1 MSHAPLGEICVKL
14 GILSAAQV
22 ATVLARMAEPDAPG
36 LRFGEVALELGL
48 LDEAALSR
56 ALAQQ
61 FRLNLVPDDRVDKL
75 QIAADVLALLQ
86 PSLMRERL
94 LVPTFLDPEKRVL
107 SLLTADPTDIAA
119 LRNVQAATQA
129 ARLRLFIASRPALRR
144 LVERLVPQTPVDAVA
159 PVRVA
164 DSRHADP
171 DDAIS
176 VLIEFDTAMAA
187 ALRRLEALEGG
198 DAQVVS
204 DAESVT
210 ALLGTDRQVRLFYR
224 RCHARQLDPHLIG
237 WRRACARLQLC
248 PIEAFGLTARSA
260 VPDDRARQFFMQLTE
275 FLLLAGESRQMDA
288 RARVRRTAR
297 LARSLAEELDLRP
310 EDRDAVQ
317 LAALF
322 CDIDELSLIS
332 GMMDSRDEGRRF
344 ALAMTVLRQFEPP
357 WDVEG
362 VLTGVERRLSGH
374 EGPGRDLRIEIVYSA
389 RAAVRAAVLDG
400 GDPVE
405 ALGAEAARHDARV
418 LRALAHVLRSQ
429 GLRHQ
434 VAAGGGGSSAVIVAE
449 REAAVLTALEARLG
463 AAGFDVIVAAD
474 GEQAAQLARNL
485 VPAAIVANLRLPRKD
500 GISLI
505 LELRRHDSTRH
516 IPVILI
522 TDKGGGARDVARGL
536 ELGAEDVLEKPLHP
550 DVVVAKIRRAIARR
564 PAQSVGISGTLAD
577 LGLIDLLQTLTLGGK
592 TALVQIT
599 ADADPGAVQVREGQ
613 IVAAQHGRRTGEEAL
628 YSLATLAAGR
638 FEVRFDDTG
647 ADNIHGQAE
656 FLLLE
661 ALRRRDEARIEAG

>member
-1 MSHAPLGEICVKL
+1 MSHAPLGEVCVAL
-14 GILSAAQV
+14 GIMSHAQV

-36 LRFGEVALELGL
+36 VRFGEVALDLGL

-75 QIAADVLALLQ
+75 QIAADVLALL
-86 PSLMRERL
+86 PPGLMRERL

-107 SLLTADPTDIAA
+107 SLLTADPTDITA

-144 LVERLVPQTPVDAVA
+144 LIDRVVPQDPVEATA
-159 PVRVA
+159 PVRLA
-164 DSRHADP
+164 DARQADP

-176 VLIEFDTAMAA
+176 LLVEFDTTMAA

-210 ALLGTDRQVRLFYR
+210 ALLGADRQVRLFYR
-224 RCHARQLDPHLIG
+224 RCHARQLDPHLVG
-237 WRRACARLQLC
+237 WRRSCPRLQLC
-248 PIEAFGLTARSA
+248 PIDSFGVSGRSA
-260 VPDDRARQFFMQLTE
+260 VPDDRARHFFMQLTE

-297 LARSLAEELDLRP
+297 MAQSLAQELDLRP

-317 LAALF
+317 LSALF

-332 GMMDSRDEGRRF
+332 GMTDSRDEGRRF

-362 VLTGVERRLSGH
+362 LLTGVERRLAGQ
-374 EGPGRDLRIEIVYSA
+374 EGPGRDLRVEIVYSA

-418 LRALAHVLRSQ
+418 LRALAHVLRRQ

-434 VAAGGGGSSAVIVAE
+434 VAGGGGSAAVIVAE
-449 REAAVLTALEARLG
+449 RDAAVLTALEARLG

-505 LELRRHDSTRH
+505 LELRRHDNTRH

-550 DVVVAKIRRAIARR
+550 DVVLAKIRRAIARR

-592 TALVQIT
+592 TSLVQIT
-599 ADADPGAVQVREGQ
+599 GEADPGAVQVREGQ

-628 YSLATLAAGR
+628 YSLVTLTAGR

-647 ADNIHGQAE
+647 ADNIHGRAE

-661 ALRRRDEARIEAG
+661 ALRRRDEARVEGG